1 MFPARHPVRPED
13 LAATLYMLM
22 GIDPGTEVH
31 DLTGRPL
38 SIAGR
43 PVTEV
48 IA

>member
-1 MFPARHPVRPED
+1 
-13 LAATLYMLM
+13 MLM